1 VEAGFPK
8 DHAPLKMPLKSDL
21 AMLRLGKAPT
31 WQRIVLDQPASG
43 QKVSVPFSSLYDLLQ
58 GHARRFAESS
68 AILAPDCA
76 PLSYRRL
83 FRQVGD
89 IGRLLRAKGIGCDDR
104 LAVLM
109 PNGPELA
116 VAIVTVAANAACA
129 SINPAYSAEELD
141 RYFVDLRPRALV
153 VPANVDSPARRVA
166 QARGVSVLELA
177 ATGEAAGL
185 FTLAGRAA
193 GEPSPD
199 PVGPGT
205 IALLLL
211 TSGTTSRPKIVPLT
225 HSNICNS
232 AFSAVAALQLSEAD
246 RCLNVL
252 PLFHGHGLIATIMTS
267 LAAGGG
273 VVCTPG
279 CDVNR
284 FFGWLREFAP
294 TWYSAVP
301 TMHQAILAQAR
312 LDPDQVAGI
321 RLRLVRS
328 ASAPLPPRV
337 FAELE
342 RTFGTSVIEFYGM
355 TETASAPIACNPLPP
370 RRSKPGSVGIPVGLD
385 VAIVNDRGDVLP
397 VGQTGHVTV
406 CGGSVMPGYAGD
418 AVATAAAFAGD
429 WFKTGDQGFFD
440 DEGYLYLSGRTREM
454 INRGGENIA
463 PREVDEALLEHPA
476 VAEAVTF
483 AVPHATLGEDVA
495 AAVVLRPNADAT
507 AKDIRQ
513 FAAGRLADFK
523 VPRQVLI
530 VEQLPKGSTGKVLRI
545 GLAEKLGLGGAASR
559 TFVAPRTP
567 LETILAGVWAAVLRL
582 DQVGIHDDF
591 FALGG
596 DSLLAAHVLTSIHDA
611 MHLEVGVV
619 SLFDAP
625 TVAEM
630 AEYLEK
636 LIKAG
641 RAAQAEIMRASHDE
655 PLPASPAQQ
664 RLWTLQQAVPD
675 LPFFNILYALRVT
688 SPLDAALLER
698 SLNEIVRRH
707 EILRTTIGVAGGRQI
722 QVIAPQLA
730 VPLAVDDLRKLPPAK
745 CEAAAHRLVQAEL
758 THSLDLACGPLIRAR
773 IVRLAED
780 EHLLLIAMHQ
790 MIADGGSLGVI
801 AGELAALYEAF
812 STGKASPLPP
822 LPIQYADFAI
832 WQRAWESHPDVAAQ
846 LDYWRRQLR
855 GPPPV
860 LKLGAARPR
869 RAYGGLTAQRDIAL
883 PASLTEALKQFSSRE
898 GGTMF
903 MALVA
908 ALKML
913 LHRYAGHDDLRL
925 ATNVA
930 NRNRAGTE
938 GLIGPLANTV
948 ILRTDLGGDPTAREV
963 MRRVRSTTL
972 AAYAHQDLA
981 FEVVAETLARERGLD
996 PTKLAQVMILLHNA
1010 ALRPETSAGRALA
1023 FEEADPGM
1031 PMPLVTTTTY
1041 DVILTLRE
1049 TAQGLIGSCIYQP
1062 HRFGSKWIDRL
1073 LADFQKILEQMA
1085 SEPEMRI
1092 STIRFSR
1099 KVGTKRVTS

>member
-1 VEAGFPK
+1 
-8 DHAPLKMPLKSDL
+8 
-21 AMLRLGKAPT
+21 
-31 WQRIVLDQPASG
+31 VLDQPSSK
-43 QKVSVPFSSLYDLLQ
+43 QKVDVPVSSLYDLLR
-58 GHARRFAESS
+58 GHAQRFADAP

-83 FRQVGD
+83 YRHID
-89 IGRLLRAKGIGCDDR
+89 EIGRVLRAKGIGRDDR
-104 LAVLM
+104 IAVLM

-116 VAIVTVAANAACA
+116 VAIVAVAANAACA

-141 RYFVDLRPRALV
+141 RYFADLKPRALI
-153 VPANVDSPARRVA
+153 VPAKVASLARRVA
-166 QARGVSVLELA
+166 QARAVPVFDLTP
-177 ATGEAAGL
+177 TGEAAGL
-185 FTLAGRAA
+185 FTLTGTAA
-193 GEPSPD
+193 GEPSSD

-205 IALLLL
+205 TALFLF

-225 HSNICNS
+225 HANICTS
-232 AFSAVAALQLSEAD
+232 AYSAVAALKLSEAD

-252 PLFHGHGLIATIMTS
+252 PLFHGHGLIATVMTS

-273 VVCTPG
+273 VVCTLG

-328 ASAPLPPRV
+328 ASAPLPPWV

-370 RRSKPGSVGIPVGLD
+370 RESKSGSVGIPVGLD
-385 VAIVNDRGDVLP
+385 VAILNDRGDALP
-397 VGQTGHVTV
+397 TGQTGHVTV
-406 CGGSVMPGYAGD
+406 RGASVMPGYDGD
-418 AVATAAAFAGD
+418 AAATAAAFTGD

-440 DEGYLYLSGRTREM
+440 DEGFLYLSGRTREM

-483 AVPHATLGEDVA
+483 AVSHATLGEDVA

-530 VEQLPKGSTGKVLRI
+530 VEQLPKGSTGKVQRI

-559 TFVAPRTP
+559 TFAAPRTP
-567 LETILAGVWAAVLRL
+567 VENILAGIWAEVLRL

-596 DSLLAAHVLTSIHDA
+596 DSLLAAHVLTGIHDA

-630 AEYLEK
+630 AEYLETS
-636 LIKAG
+636 IKVG
-641 RAAQAEIMRASHDE
+641 RGGGPEIARISRNE

-688 SPLDAALLER
+688 SPLDAILLER
-698 SLNEIVRRH
+698 GLNEIVRRH
-707 EILRTTIGVAGGRQI
+707 EILRTTIDVVGGRPIQI
-722 QVIAPQLA
+722 IAPQLT
-730 VPLAVDDLRKLPPAK
+730 VPLAVDDLHKRPMAK
-745 CEAAAHRLVQAEL
+745 KETAAHRLIQAEL
-758 THSLDLACGPLIRAR
+758 THSFDLVRGPLIRAR

-780 EHLLLIAMHQ
+780 EHLLLITMHQ

-801 AGELAALYEAF
+801 ADELAALYEAF
-812 STGKASPLPP
+812 ATGKGSPLPP
-822 LPIQYADFAI
+822 LPLQYADFAA
-832 WQRAWESHPDVAAQ
+832 WQRAWTSHPDGAAQ
-846 LDYWRRQLR
+846 LDYWRERLR
-855 GPPPV
+855 GPLPA
-860 LKLGAARPR
+860 LQLGAARPR
-869 RAYGGLTAQRDIAL
+869 RAAIDLTAQRDIAL
-883 PASLTEALKQFSSRE
+883 PASLTEAVKQFSRRE
-898 GGTMF
+898 GGTLF

-908 ALKML
+908 ALKTL
-913 LHRYAGHDDLRL
+913 LQRYAGEDDLCV

-963 MRRVRSTTL
+963 VRRVRATTL
-972 AAYAHQDLA
+972 EAYAHQDLP
-981 FEVVAETLARERGLD
+981 FEVLAEALARERRVD
-996 PTKLAQVMILLHNA
+996 PARLAQVMILLHNA
-1010 ALRPETSAGRALA
+1010 ALRPQASAGRALA

-1041 DVILTLRE
+1041 DVMLSLRE
-1049 TAQGLIGSCIYQP
+1049 TAQGLVGSCIYKP
-1062 HRFGSKWIDRL
+1062 HRFDPKWIDRL
-1073 LADFQKILEQMA
+1073 LADFQRILEQMA
-1085 SEPEMRI
+1085 SEPERRI
-1092 STIRFSR
+1092 STIRLSR
-1099 KVGTKRVTS
+1099 KVRAKRVTT

>member
-1 VEAGFPK
+1 
-8 DHAPLKMPLKSDL
+8 M
-21 AMLRLGKAPT
+21 
-31 WQRIVLDQPASG
+31 
-43 QKVSVPFSSLYDLLQ
+43 
-58 GHARRFAESS
+58 
-68 AILAPDCA
+68 APDCA

-83 FRQVGD
+83 DRHIDD
-89 IGRLLRAKGIGCDDR
+89 IGRTLRADGIGRDDR
-104 LAVLM
+104 IAVLM

-116 VAIVTVAANAACA
+116 VAIVAVAANAACA

-141 RYFVDLRPRALV
+141 RYFADLKPRALI
-153 VPANVDSPARRVA
+153 VPAKVDSPARRVA
-166 QARGVSVLELA
+166 QARDLPVLELTP
-177 ATGEAAGL
+177 TGEAAGL
-185 FTLAGRAA
+185 FTLTSDRGTLTSDHGSA
-193 GEPSPD
+193 PSRD
-199 PVGPGT
+199 TVGPGA
-205 IALLLL
+205 IALFLF

-225 HSNICNS
+225 HANICTS

-252 PLFHGHGLIATIMTS
+252 PLFHGHGLIATVMTS

-312 LDPDQVAGI
+312 LNPDQVAGI

-342 RTFGTSVIEFYGM
+342 RTFDTSVIEFYGM

-370 RRSKPGSVGIPVGLD
+370 RRSKPGSVGVPVGLD
-385 VAIVNDRGDVLP
+385 VAIMDDRGDVLP
-397 VGQTGHVTV
+397 AGEAGHVTV
-406 CGGSVMPGYAGD
+406 RGASVMPGYDGD
-418 AVATAAAFAGD
+418 AAATAAAFSGD

-440 DEGYLYLSGRTREM
+440 DDGYLYLSGRTREM

-507 AKDIRQ
+507 PKDIRQ

-530 VEQLPKGSTGKVLRI
+530 VGQLPKGSTGKVQRI
-545 GLAEKLGLGGAASR
+545 GLAEKLGLGSAASR
-559 TFVAPRTP
+559 TFAAPRTP
-567 LETILAGVWAAVLRL
+567 LENILAGIWADVLRL
-582 DQVGIHDDF
+582 EQVGIHDDF

-630 AEYLEK
+630 AEYLET

-641 RAAQAEIMRASHDE
+641 RAGQSEIARVSRDE
-655 PLPASPAQQ
+655 PLPASPAQE

-688 SPLDAALLER
+688 SALDATLLER

-722 QVIAPQLA
+722 QVIAPQLT
-730 VPLAVDDLRKLPPAK
+730 VPLAVDDLHKLPRSNR
-745 CEAAAHRLVQAEL
+745 ETAAHRLIQAEL
-758 THSLDLACGPLIRAR
+758 THSFDLARGPLIRAR
-773 IVRLAED
+773 IVRLADD
-780 EHLLLIAMHQ
+780 EQLLLITMHQ

-801 AGELAALYEAF
+801 AEELAALYEAF
-812 STGKASPLPP
+812 SAGKASPLPP
-822 LPIQYADFAI
+822 LPIQYADFAA
-832 WQRAWESHPDVAAQ
+832 WQYAWQSHPDVAAQ
-846 LDYWRRQLR
+846 LDYWREQLR
-855 GPPPV
+855 GPLPV

-869 RAYGGLTAQRDIAL
+869 RAESELTAQRDIAL
-883 PASLTEALKQFSSRE
+883 PASLTEAVRQFSRRE
-898 GGTMF
+898 GGTLF

-908 ALKML
+908 ALKTL
-913 LHRYAGHDDLRL
+913 LHRYAGEDDLRL

-948 ILRTDLGGDPTAREV
+948 ILRTGLGGDPTAREV
-963 MRRVRSTTL
+963 LRRVRATTL
-972 AAYAHQDLA
+972 KAYAHQDLP
-981 FEVVAETLARERGLD
+981 FEVLAETLERERGLD

-1010 ALRPETSAGRALA
+1010 ALRPQTSAGRALA

-1041 DVILTLRE
+1041 DVIVGLRE
-1049 TAQGLIGSCIYQP
+1049 TAQGLVGSCIYKP
-1062 HRFGSKWIDRL
+1062 HLFGAKSIDRL
-1073 LADFQKILEQMA
+1073 LADFKKILEQMA
-1085 SEPEMRI
+1085 SEPERRI
-1092 STIRFSR
+1092 STIRFLR
-1099 KVGTKRVTS
+1099 KVSAKRVTT

>member
-1 VEAGFPK
+1 
-8 DHAPLKMPLKSDL
+8 
-21 AMLRLGKAPT
+21 
-31 WQRIVLDQPASG
+31 VLDQPALE

-58 GHARRFAESS
+58 DRATRFPDAP

-83 FRQVGD
+83 HRHLDDVG
-89 IGRLLRAKGIGCDDR
+89 RTLRAKGIGRDDR

-116 VAIVTVAANAACA
+116 VAIVAAAANAACA

-141 RYFVDLRPRALV
+141 RYFADLKPRALMV
-153 VPANVDSPARRVA
+153 AAGVEWPARRVA
-166 QARGVSVLELA
+166 QAHGVPVFDLA
-177 ATGEAAGL
+177 PTGEAAGL
-185 FTLAGRAA
+185 FALAGAA
-193 GEPSPD
+193 LGEPSTD
-199 PVGPGT
+199 PVGPGAT
-205 IALLLL
+205 ALFLF

-225 HSNICNS
+225 HANICAS
-232 AFSAVAALQLSEAD
+232 AFSAVAALKLSEAD

-252 PLFHGHGLIATIMTS
+252 PLFHGHGLIATVITS
-267 LAAGGG
+267 LAAGAG

-284 FFGWLREFAP
+284 FFGWLRDFAP

-312 LDPDQVAGI
+312 LNPDQVAGI

-342 RTFGTSVIEFYGM
+342 RTFDTSVIEFYGM

-370 RRSKPGSVGIPVGLD
+370 RKSKPGSVGIPVGLD
-385 VAIVNDRGDVLP
+385 VAIRNDRGDALP
-397 VGQTGHVTV
+397 AGQTGHVTV
-406 CGGSVMPGYAGD
+406 RGGSVMPGYDGD
-418 AVATAAAFAGD
+418 AAATEAAFTGD

-440 DEGYLYLSGRTREM
+440 DEGFLYLSGRTREM

-495 AAVVLRPNADAT
+495 AAVVLRPDADAT
-507 AKDIRQ
+507 AKELRQ
-513 FAAGRLADFK
+513 FVGGRLADFK

-530 VEQLPKGSTGKVLRI
+530 AKQLPKGSTGKVQRI
-545 GLAEKLGLGGAASR
+545 GLAEKLGLIGPASR
-559 TFVAPRTP
+559 PFAAPRTP
-567 LETILAGVWAAVLRL
+567 LENVLAGIWADVLRL
-582 DQVGIHDDF
+582 EQVGIHDDF

-596 DSLLAAHVLTSIHDA
+596 DSLLAAHVLTCIHDA

-619 SLFDAP
+619 SLFEAP

-630 AEYLEK
+630 ADYLET

-641 RAAQAEIMRASHDE
+641 RAGQQEIARVSRSE
-655 PLPASPAQQ
+655 PLPASPVQE
-664 RLWTLQQAVPD
+664 RLWQLQQAVPE
-675 LPFFNILYALRVT
+675 LPFFNILYALRIT
-688 SPLDAALLER
+688 SPLDAAVLER
-698 SLNEIVRRH
+698 SINEIVRRH
-707 EILRTTIGVAGGRQI
+707 EILRTTIAVAGARRI
-722 QVIAPQLA
+722 QVIAPQLT
-730 VPLAVDDLRKLPPAK
+730 VPLAVDDLHKLPRSK
-745 CEAAAHRLVQAEL
+745 NQAAAHRLVRDEL
-758 THSLDLACGPLIRAR
+758 THSFDLGRGPLIRAR
-773 IVRLAED
+773 VVRLAEH

-790 MIADGGSLGVI
+790 IVADGGSLGVI
-801 AGELAALYEAF
+801 VDELAALYEAF
-812 STGKASPLPP
+812 ANGKASPLPP
-822 LPIQYADFAI
+822 LPVQYADFAA
-832 WQRAWESHPDVAAQ
+832 WQRAWDSHPDVAAQ
-846 LDYWRRQLR
+846 LDYWREQLR
-855 GPPPV
+855 CPPPV
-860 LKLGAARPR
+860 LKLNAARPR
-869 RAYGGLTAQRDIAL
+869 RAESELTAQRDIAL
-883 PASLTEALKQFSSRE
+883 PASLTEAIKQFSRGE
-898 GGTMF
+898 GGTLF

-908 ALKML
+908 ALKTL
-913 LHRYAGHDDLRL
+913 LHRYAGMDDLCV

-948 ILRTDLGGDPTAREV
+948 ILRTDLAGDPTAREV
-963 MRRVRSTTL
+963 LRRVRATTL
-972 AAYAHQDLA
+972 KAYAHQDLP
-981 FEVVAETLARERGLD
+981 FEALAESLARERGLD

-1010 ALRPETSAGRALA
+1010 ALRPVASAGQALA

-1041 DVILTLRE
+1041 DVIVSLRE
-1049 TAQGLIGSCIYQP
+1049 TAQGLVGSCIYKP
-1062 HRFGSKWIDRL
+1062 HLFGAKAIDRL
-1073 LADFQKILEQMA
+1073 LADFKKILEQMV
-1085 SEPEMRI
+1085 SEPERRI
-1092 STIRFSR
+1092 STIRIAR
-1099 KVGTKRVTS
+1099 KVTAKRVTT

>member
-1 VEAGFPK
+1 
-8 DHAPLKMPLKSDL
+8 M
-21 AMLRLGKAPT
+21 
-31 WQRIVLDQPASG
+31 LDQPSSK
-43 QKVSVPFSSLYDLLQ
+43 QKVGVPVSSLYDLLR
-58 GHARRFAESS
+58 GHARRFADAP

-76 PLSYRRL
+76 PLSYGRL
-83 FRQVGD
+83 YRHIDD
-89 IGRLLRAKGIGCDDR
+89 IGRTLRAKGIGRDDR

-116 VAIVTVAANAACA
+116 VAIVAAAANAACA

-141 RYFVDLRPRALV
+141 RYFADLKPRALI
-153 VPANVDSPARRVA
+153 VPAGADGPARRVA
-166 QARGVSVLELA
+166 QARGVPVLDLTP
-177 ATGEAAGL
+177 TGEAAGL
-185 FTLAGRAA
+185 FTLAGTAA
-193 GEPSPD
+193 CEPSSD
-199 PVGPGT
+199 PIGPGAT
-205 IALLLL
+205 ALFLF

-225 HSNICNS
+225 HANICTS
-232 AFSAVAALQLSEAD
+232 AFSAVAALKLSEAD

-252 PLFHGHGLIATIMTS
+252 PLFHGHGLIATVMTS
-267 LAAGGG
+267 LAAGAG

-328 ASAPLPPRV
+328 ASAPLPPLV

-385 VAIVNDRGDVLP
+385 VAIFNDRGDTLP
-397 VGQTGHVTV
+397 AGQTGHVTV
-406 CGGSVMPGYAGD
+406 RGGSVMPGYDGD
-418 AVATAAAFAGD
+418 AAATAAAFAGD

-463 PREVDEALLEHPA
+463 PREVDEVLLEHPA

-495 AAVVLRPNADAT
+495 AAVVLRPNAGAT

-513 FAAGRLADFK
+513 FAGGRLADFK

-530 VEQLPKGSTGKVLRI
+530 VEQLPKGSTGKVQRI
-545 GLAEKLGLGGAASR
+545 GLAEKLGLAGGAAASR
-559 TFVAPRTP
+559 TFAAPRTP
-567 LETILAGVWAAVLRL
+567 IENILAGIWADVLRL

-596 DSLLAAHVLTSIHDA
+596 DSLLAAHVLTGIHDA

-630 AEYLEK
+630 AEHLET

-641 RAAQAEIMRASHDE
+641 QAGQPEIARIARDAI
-655 PLPASPAQQ
+655 LPASPAQE

-698 SLNEIVRRH
+698 SLDEFVRRH
-707 EILRTTIGVAGGRQI
+707 EILRTTIDVAGGRII
-722 QVIAPQLA
+722 QVIAPQLT
-730 VPLAVDDLRKLPPAK
+730 VPLAVDDLRKLPTSK
-745 CEAAAHRLVQAEL
+745 REKAAHRLLQAEL
-758 THSLDLACGPLIRAR
+758 THFFDLARGPLIRAR
-773 IVRLAED
+773 IVRLADD
-780 EHLLLIAMHQ
+780 EHLLLITMHQ
-790 MIADGGSLGVI
+790 IVADGGSLGVM
-801 AGELAALYEAF
+801 ANELAALYEAF
-812 STGKASPLPP
+812 SSGKASPLPP
-822 LPIQYADFAI
+822 LPIQYADFAA
-832 WQRAWESHPDVAAQ
+832 WQRAWQSHPDVAAQ
-846 LDYWRRQLR
+846 LDYWREQLR
-855 GPPPV
+855 GPLPA
-860 LKLGAARPR
+860 LQLGAARPR
-869 RAYGGLTAQRDIAL
+869 RAQSELTAQRDIAL
-883 PASLTEALKQFSSRE
+883 PASLTKAIKQFSRRE
-898 GGTMF
+898 GGTLF

-908 ALKML
+908 ALKTL
-913 LHRYAGHDDLRL
+913 LHRYSGEDDLRL

-948 ILRTDLGGDPTAREV
+948 ILRSDLGGDPTAREV
-963 MRRVRSTTL
+963 MRRVRATTL
-972 AAYAHQDLA
+972 EAYARQDLP
-981 FEVVAETLARERGLD
+981 FEIVAETLARERGVD
-996 PTKLAQVMILLHNA
+996 PTKLAQVLILLHNA
-1010 ALRPETSAGRALA
+1010 ALRPQASAGRALA
-1023 FEEADPGM
+1023 FEEAAPGL

-1041 DVILTLRE
+1041 DVILSLRE
-1049 TAQGLIGSCIYQP
+1049 TAQGLMGSCIYQP
-1062 HRFGSKWIDRL
+1062 HLFGSKWIDRL
-1073 LADFQKILEQMA
+1073 VADFQKILEQMA
-1085 SEPEMRI
+1085 SEPERRI
-1092 STIRFSR
+1092 STIRRSR
-1099 KVGTKRVTS
+1099 KVSAKRVTT

>member
-1 VEAGFPK
+1 
-8 DHAPLKMPLKSDL
+8 M
-21 AMLRLGKAPT
+21 
-31 WQRIVLDQPASG
+31 LDQPSSK
-43 QKVSVPFSSLYDLLQ
+43 QKVGIPFSSLYDLLL
-58 GHARRFAESS
+58 GHAQRFTQAP

-76 PLSYRRL
+76 PLSYQRL
-83 FRQVGD
+83 FRHIDD
-89 IGRLLRAKGIGCDDR
+89 IGRTLRAKGIGRGDR
-104 LAVLM
+104 VAVLM

-116 VAIVTVAANAACA
+116 VAIVAMAANAACA

-141 RYFVDLRPRALV
+141 RYFTDLKPRALI
-153 VPANVDSPARRVA
+153 VPAKVDLPARRVA
-166 QARGVSVLELA
+166 RARGVPVLELTP
-177 ATGEAAGL
+177 TGEAAGL
-185 FTLAGRAA
+185 FTLAGAAA
-193 GEPSPD
+193 GNPSSD

-205 IALLLL
+205 IALFLF
-211 TSGTTSRPKIVPLT
+211 TSGTTSRPKIVPLS
-225 HSNICNS
+225 HANICTS

-252 PLFHGHGLIATIMTS
+252 PLFHGHGLIATVMTS

-312 LDPDQVAGI
+312 LNPDQVAGI

-370 RRSKPGSVGIPVGLD
+370 RRSKPGSVGTPVGLD
-385 VAIVNDRGDVLP
+385 VAIMDDRGDVLP
-397 VGQTGHVTV
+397 AGQAGHVTV
-406 CGGSVMPGYAGD
+406 RGGSVMPGYDGD
-418 AVATAAAFAGD
+418 AAATAAAFAGD

-495 AAVVLRPNADAT
+495 AAVVLRPNVDAT
-507 AKDIRQ
+507 VKDIRQ
-513 FAAGRLADFK
+513 FVAGRLADFK

-530 VEQLPKGSTGKVLRI
+530 VEQLPKGSTGKIQRI
-545 GLAEKLGLGGAASR
+545 GLAEKLGLAGSAASR
-559 TFVAPRTP
+559 TFAAPRTP
-567 LETILAGVWAAVLRL
+567 LESILTGIWADVLRL
-582 DQVGIHDDF
+582 EQVGIHDDF
-591 FALGG
+591 FTLGG

-630 AEYLEK
+630 AEYLET

-641 RAAQAEIMRASHDE
+641 RAGQPEIARVSRNE
-655 PLPASPAQQ
+655 TLPASPAQE

-688 SPLDAALLER
+688 SPLDATLLEC

-722 QVIAPQLA
+722 QVIAPRLT
-730 VPLAVDDLRKLPPAK
+730 VPLAVDDLHKLSTSK
-745 CEAAAHRLVQAEL
+745 REKAAHRLVQAEL
-758 THSLDLACGPLIRAR
+758 LHSFDLALGPLIRAR
-773 IVRLAED
+773 VVQLAED
-780 EHLLLIAMHQ
+780 EYLLLITMHQ

-801 AGELAALYEAF
+801 AEELAALYEAF
-812 STGKASPLPP
+812 STGKALPLPP
-822 LPIQYADFAI
+822 PLQYADFAA
-832 WQRAWESHPDVAAQ
+832 WQYAWESHSNVAAQ
-846 LDYWRRQLR
+846 LDYWREQLR
-855 GPPPV
+855 GPLPA
-860 LKLGAARPR
+860 LKLGVARSR
-869 RAYGGLTAQRDIAL
+869 RAASELTAQRDIAL
-883 PASLTEALKQFSSRE
+883 PASLTEVVKQFSRRE
-898 GGTMF
+898 GGTLF

-908 ALKML
+908 ALKTL
-913 LHRYAGHDDLRL
+913 LHRYAGDDDLRL

-963 MRRVRSTTL
+963 MRRVRATTL
-972 AAYAHQDLA
+972 DAYAHQDLP
-981 FEVVAETLARERGLD
+981 FEVVGETLARENGLD
-996 PTKLAQVMILLHNA
+996 PAQLAQVMILLHNA
-1010 ALRPETSAGRALA
+1010 AVRPQTSAGRALA

-1041 DVILTLRE
+1041 DVIFVLRE
-1049 TAQGLIGSCIYQP
+1049 TAQGLVGSCIYKP
-1062 HRFGSKWIDRL
+1062 HLFGLKSIDRL
-1073 LADFQKILEQMA
+1073 LADFQKILKQMA
-1085 SEPEMRI
+1085 SEPERRI
-1092 STIRFSR
+1092 STIRIAR
-1099 KVGTKRVTS
+1099 KVRAKRVTT

>member
-1 VEAGFPK
+1 
-8 DHAPLKMPLKSDL
+8 
-21 AMLRLGKAPT
+21 
-31 WQRIVLDQPASG
+31 LDQPSSK
-43 QKVSVPFSSLYDLLQ
+43 QKIGVPVSSLYDLLR
-58 GHARRFAESS
+58 GHAQRFAETP

-83 FRQVGD
+83 FRHIDD
-89 IGRLLRAKGIGCDDR
+89 IGRTLRGKGIGRDDR
-104 LAVLM
+104 IAVLM

-116 VAIVTVAANAACA
+116 VAIVAAAANAACA

-141 RYFVDLRPRALV
+141 RYFADLKPRALIL
-153 VPANVDSPARRVA
+153 PAGIDGPARRVA
-166 QARGVSVLELA
+166 QARGLPIFDLTP
-177 ATGEAAGL
+177 TGEAAGL
-185 FTLAGRAA
+185 FTLAGTAA
-193 GEPSPD
+193 GEPSSD

-205 IALLLL
+205 TALFLF

-225 HSNICNS
+225 HVNVCTS
-232 AFSAVAALQLSEAD
+232 AFSAVAALKLSEAD

-252 PLFHGHGLIATIMTS
+252 PLFHGHGLIATVMTS

-273 VVCTPG
+273 VVCTSG

-370 RRSKPGSVGIPVGLD
+370 RKSKPGSVGIPVGLD
-385 VAIVNDRGDVLP
+385 VAISNDRGDVLP
-397 VGQTGHVTV
+397 TGQTGHVTV
-406 CGGSVMPGYAGD
+406 RGASVMPGYDGD
-418 AVATAAAFAGD
+418 SATTAAAFAGD

-440 DEGYLYLSGRTREM
+440 DEGFLYLSGRTREM

-495 AAVVLRPNADAT
+495 AAVVLRPNAAAT

-513 FAAGRLADFK
+513 FAAGRIADFK

-530 VEQLPKGSTGKVLRI
+530 VEQLPKGSTGKVQRI
-545 GLAEKLGLGGAASR
+545 GLAEKLGLAGAASR
-559 TFVAPRTP
+559 TFAAPRTP
-567 LETILAGVWAAVLRL
+567 LENVLAGIWAEVLRL
-582 DQVGIHDDF
+582 DRVGIHDDF

-596 DSLLAAHVLTSIHDA
+596 DSLLAAHVLTRIHDA
-611 MHLEVGVV
+611 MHLEVWVV

-630 AEYLEK
+630 AEYLET

-641 RAAQAEIMRASHDE
+641 RAGQAEIARVCRDE
-655 PLPASPAQQ
+655 PLPASPAQE

-675 LPFFNILYALRVT
+675 LPFFNILYVLRIT
-688 SPLDAALLER
+688 SPLDATVLEH

-707 EILRTTIGVAGGRQI
+707 EILRTTIDVAGDRKI
-722 QVIAPQLA
+722 QVIVPQLT
-730 VPLAVDDLRKLPPAK
+730 VPLAVDDLHKRPTSKK
-745 CEAAAHRLVQAEL
+745 EAAAHRLIQAEL
-758 THSLDLACGPLIRAR
+758 THSFDLTRGPLIRAR

-801 AGELAALYEAF
+801 ADELAALYEAF
-812 STGKASPLPP
+812 STGKGSPLPP
-822 LPIQYADFAI
+822 LPIHYADFAA
-832 WQRAWESHPDVAAQ
+832 WQRAWTSHPDVAAQ
-846 LDYWRRQLR
+846 LDYWRDQLR
-855 GPPPV
+855 GPLPA
-860 LKLGAARPR
+860 LKLGARPR
-869 RAYGGLTAQRDIAL
+869 RAESDLTAQRNIAL
-883 PASLTEALKQFSSRE
+883 PASLTEAVKHFSRRE
-898 GGTMF
+898 GGTLF

-908 ALKML
+908 ALKTL
-913 LHRYAGHDDLRL
+913 LHRYAGEADLRL

-948 ILRTDLGGDPTAREV
+948 ILRTGLGGDPTVREV
-963 MRRVRSTTL
+963 MRRVRATTL
-972 AAYAHQDLA
+972 AAYAHQDLP
-981 FEVVAETLARERGLD
+981 FEVLAEALERERGLD
-996 PTKLAQVMILLHNA
+996 PARLAQVMILLHNA
-1010 ALRPETSAGRALA
+1010 ALRPQTSAGRALA

-1041 DVILTLRE
+1041 DVMLVLRE
-1049 TAQGLIGSCIYQP
+1049 AAQGLVGSCIYKP
-1062 HRFGSKWIDRL
+1062 HRFDSKWIDRL
-1073 LADFQKILEQMA
+1073 LADFQRILEQMA
-1085 SEPEMRI
+1085 SKPERQI
-1092 STIRFSR
+1092 STIRLSR
-1099 KVGTKRVTS
+1099 KVRAKRVTT

>member
-1 VEAGFPK
+1 LDK
-8 DHAPLKMPLKSDL
+8 
-21 AMLRLGKAPT
+21 PT
-31 WQRIVLDQPASG
+31 SK
-43 QKVSVPFSSLYDLLQ
+43 QKIDVPFSSLYGLLQ
-58 GHARRFAESS
+58 DHARRFADAS

-83 FRQVGD
+83 YRHVDDVG
-89 IGRLLRAKGIGCDDR
+89 RTLRAKGIGRDDR

-116 VAIVTVAANAACA
+116 VAIVVVAANAACA

-141 RYFVDLRPRALV
+141 RYFADLKPRALI
-153 VPANVDSPARRVA
+153 VPAGVDGPARRVA
-166 QARGVSVLELA
+166 QARGVPVFDLTP
-177 ATGEAAGL
+177 TGEAAGL
-185 FTLAGRAA
+185 FTLAGTAA
-193 GEPSPD
+193 GAPSSD

-205 IALLLL
+205 TALLLF

-225 HSNICNS
+225 HANICTS
-232 AFSAVAALQLSEAD
+232 AFSAVAALKLSEAD

-252 PLFHGHGLIATIMTS
+252 PLFHGHGLIATVMTS

-312 LDPDQVAGI
+312 LNLDQVAGI

-370 RRSKPGSVGIPVGLD
+370 RKSKPGSVGIPVGLD
-385 VAIVNDRGDVLP
+385 VAILNDRGDVLP
-397 VGQTGHVTV
+397 AGQAGHVTV
-406 CGGSVMPGYAGD
+406 CGGSVMPGYDGD
-418 AVATAAAFAGD
+418 AAATAAAFAGD
-429 WFKTGDQGFFD
+429 WFRTGDQGFFD

-530 VEQLPKGSTGKVLRI
+530 VAQLPKGSTGKVQRI
-545 GLAEKLGLGGAASR
+545 GLAEKLGLAGGGAASR

-567 LETILAGVWAAVLRL
+567 LENILAGIWADVLRL

-630 AEYLEK
+630 AEYLET

-641 RAAQAEIMRASHDE
+641 RTGQPEIARVARDE
-655 PLPASPAQQ
+655 PLPASPAQE

-688 SPLDAALLER
+688 SPLDAPLLER
-698 SLNEIVRRH
+698 SLDEIVRRH
-707 EILRTTIGVAGGRQI
+707 EILRTTFGVAGGRKI
-722 QVIAPQLA
+722 QVIAPQLK
-730 VPLAVDDLRKLPPAK
+730 VPLAVDDLRKLPPSK
-745 CEAAAHRLVQAEL
+745 RKKAAHRLVQAEL
-758 THSLDLACGPLIRAR
+758 MHCFDLLHGPLIRAR
-773 IVRLAED
+773 IVRLVED
-780 EHLLLIAMHQ
+780 EHLLLVTMHQ

-801 AGELAALYEAF
+801 AEELAALYEAF
-812 STGKASPLPP
+812 AAGKASPLPP
-822 LPIQYADFAI
+822 LPLQYADFAA
-832 WQRAWESHPDVAAQ
+832 WQCAWQSHPDVAAQ
-846 LDYWRRQLR
+846 LGYWREQLR
-855 GPPPV
+855 GPLPV

-869 RAYGGLTAQRDIAL
+869 GAESGLTAQRDVAL
-883 PASLTEALKQFSSRE
+883 PASLTEALKQFSRRE
-898 GGTMF
+898 GGTLF

-908 ALKML
+908 ALKTL
-913 LHRYAGHDDLRL
+913 LHRYAGEDDLRL

-938 GLIGPLANTV
+938 GLVGPLANTV
-948 ILRTDLGGDPTAREV
+948 ILRTDLGGDPTAREL
-963 MRRVRSTTL
+963 MRRVRDTTL
-972 AAYAHQDLA
+972 DVYAHQDLP

-1010 ALRPETSAGRALA
+1010 ALRPQTSARRALA

-1041 DVILTLRE
+1041 DVILSLRE
-1049 TAQGLIGSCIYQP
+1049 TARGLIGSCIYQP
-1062 HRFGSKWIDRL
+1062 HLFGSKWIDRL
-1073 LADFQKILEQMA
+1073 LADFQKVLEQMA
-1085 SEPEMRI
+1085 SEPERRI

-1099 KVGTKRVTS
+1099 KVRAKRVTT

>member
-1 VEAGFPK
+1 
-8 DHAPLKMPLKSDL
+8 M
-21 AMLRLGKAPT
+21 
-31 WQRIVLDQPASG
+31 LDQPSSQ
-43 QKVSVPFSSLYDLLQ
+43 QKVGIPVSSLYDLLQ
-58 GHARRFAESS
+58 GHAQRFADAP

-83 FRQVGD
+83 YRHIDDVGRTLRGKGL
-89 IGRLLRAKGIGCDDR
+89 GRDDR
-104 LAVLM
+104 IAVLM

-116 VAIVTVAANAACA
+116 VAIVAVAANAACA

-141 RYFVDLRPRALV
+141 RYFADLKPRALV
-153 VPANVDSPARRVA
+153 LPAGVDGSARRVA
-166 QARGVSVLELA
+166 QARGLPVFDLTP
-177 ATGEAAGL
+177 TGEAAGL
-185 FTLAGRAA
+185 FTLAGAAA
-193 GEPSPD
+193 GKPSSD
-199 PVGPGT
+199 PAGPGAT
-205 IALLLL
+205 ALFLF

-225 HSNICNS
+225 HVNICTS
-232 AFSAVAALQLSEAD
+232 AFSAVAALRLSEAD

-252 PLFHGHGLIATIMTS
+252 PLFHGHGLIATVMTS

-284 FFGWLREFAP
+284 FFGWLRDFAP

-312 LDPDQVAGI
+312 LNPDQVAGI

-370 RRSKPGSVGIPVGLD
+370 RRSKPGSVGIPVGLE
-385 VAIVNDRGDVLP
+385 VTILNDRGDVLP
-397 VGQTGHVTV
+397 AGQTGHVTV
-406 CGGSVMPGYAGD
+406 RGGSVMPGYDGD
-418 AVATAAAFAGD
+418 AAATAAAFTGD

-507 AKDIRQ
+507 AKDVRQ

-530 VEQLPKGSTGKVLRI
+530 VEQLPKGSTGKVQRI
-545 GLAEKLGLGGAASR
+545 GLAEKLGLGSAASR
-559 TFVAPRTP
+559 TFAAPRTP
-567 LETILAGVWAAVLRL
+567 LETILAGIWADVLRL
-582 DQVGIHDDF
+582 EQVGIHDDF

-611 MHLEVGVV
+611 MHLDVGVV

-630 AEYLEK
+630 AEYLET
-636 LIKAG
+636 LIKTG
-641 RAAQAEIMRASHDE
+641 RAEQAEIARVSRNE

-688 SPLDAALLER
+688 SPVDAALLER

-707 EILRTTIGVAGGRQI
+707 EILRTTIDVAGGRLI

-730 VPLAVDDLRKLPPAK
+730 VPLAVDDLHKLPTSK
-745 CEAAAHRLVQAEL
+745 KEAAAHRLIQAEL
-758 THSLDLACGPLIRAR
+758 THCFDLAHGPLIRAR
-773 IVRLAED
+773 IVRLTED
-780 EHLLLIAMHQ
+780 ERLLLIAMHQ

-801 AGELAALYEAF
+801 ADELAALYEAF
-812 STGKASPLPP
+812 ATGKASPLPP
-822 LPIQYADFAI
+822 PLQYADFAA
-832 WQRAWESHPDVAAQ
+832 WQRAWTSHPDVAAQ
-846 LDYWRRQLR
+846 LDYWRERLR
-855 GPPPV
+855 GPPPA
-860 LKLGAARPR
+860 LQLGAARPR
-869 RAYGGLTAQRDIAL
+869 RAASDFTAQRDIAL
-883 PASLTEALKQFSSRE
+883 PASLTEVVKQFSRRE
-898 GGTMF
+898 GGTLF

-908 ALKML
+908 ALKTL
-913 LHRYAGHDDLRL
+913 LQRYSGEDDLCL

-930 NRNRAGTE
+930 NRNRAGTV

-948 ILRTDLGGDPTAREV
+948 ILRTGLGGDPTAREA
-963 MRRVRSTTL
+963 MRRVRATTL
-972 AAYAHQDLA
+972 EAYAHQDLP
-981 FEVVAETLARERGLD
+981 FEVLAETLAHEGGLD
-996 PTKLAQVMILLHNA
+996 PAQPAQVMILLHNA
-1010 ALRPETSAGRALA
+1010 ALRAQASAGRALA
-1023 FEEADPGM
+1023 FAEADPGI

-1041 DVILTLRE
+1041 DVILSLRE
-1049 TAQGLIGSCIYQP
+1049 TAQGLVGSCIYKP
-1062 HRFGSKWIDRL
+1062 HRFDSKWIDRL
-1073 LADFQKILEQMA
+1073 IADFQRILEQM
-1085 SEPEMRI
+1085 
-1092 STIRFSR
+1092 
-1099 KVGTKRVTS
+1099 VGSPGTELEFAL

>member
-1 VEAGFPK
+1 
-8 DHAPLKMPLKSDL
+8 M
-21 AMLRLGKAPT
+21 
-31 WQRIVLDQPASG
+31 LDQPSSQ
-43 QKVSVPFSSLYDLLQ
+43 QKVGVPFSSLYDLLQ
-58 GHARRFAESS
+58 NHARRLADAP

-76 PLSYRRL
+76 PLSYWRL
-83 FRQVGD
+83 YRHVDD
-89 IGRLLRAKGIGCDDR
+89 IGRTLRAKGIGRDDR

-116 VAIVTVAANAACA
+116 VAIVAAAANAACA

-141 RYFVDLRPRALV
+141 RYFADLRPRALI
-153 VPANVDSPARRVA
+153 VPAGADGPARRVA
-166 QARGVSVLELA
+166 QARGVAVLDLTP
-177 ATGEAAGL
+177 TGEAAGL
-185 FTLAGRAA
+185 FTLAGTAA
-193 GEPSPD
+193 GGPSSD
-199 PVGPGT
+199 PIGPGT
-205 IALLLL
+205 TALFLF

-225 HSNICNS
+225 HANICTS

-252 PLFHGHGLIATIMTS
+252 PLFHGHGLIATVMTS
-267 LAAGGG
+267 LAAGAG

-312 LDPDQVAGI
+312 LDPDQIAGI

-328 ASAPLPPRV
+328 ASAPLPPLV

-370 RRSKPGSVGIPVGLD
+370 RKSKPGSVGIPVGLD
-385 VAIVNDRGDVLP
+385 VAILNDRGDALP
-397 VGQTGHVTV
+397 AGQTGHVTV
-406 CGGSVMPGYAGD
+406 RGGSVMPGYDGD
-418 AVATAAAFAGD
+418 AAATAAAFAGD

-530 VEQLPKGSTGKVLRI
+530 VEQLPKGSTGKVQRI
-545 GLAEKLGLGGAASR
+545 GLAEKLGLAGDAAASR
-559 TFVAPRTP
+559 SFVTPRTP
-567 LETILAGVWAAVLRL
+567 LENILAGIWADVLRL
-582 DQVGIHDDF
+582 DRVGIHDDF

-596 DSLLAAHVLTSIHDA
+596 DSLLAAHVLTGIHDA

-625 TVAEM
+625 SVAEM
-630 AEYLEK
+630 AEHLET

-641 RAAQAEIMRASHDE
+641 RAGQPEIAHVARGA
-655 PLPASPAQQ
+655 PLPASPAQE

-688 SPLDAALLER
+688 SPLDATLLER
-698 SLNEIVRRH
+698 GLDEIVRRH
-707 EILRTTIGVAGGRQI
+707 EILRTTIGVAGGRI
-722 QVIAPQLA
+722 NQVIAPQLT
-730 VPLAVDDLRKLPPAK
+730 VPLAVDDLRKLSISK
-745 CEAAAHRLVQAEL
+745 REAAAYRLIQAEL
-758 THSLDLACGPLIRAR
+758 THSFDLARGPLIRAR

-780 EHLLLIAMHQ
+780 EHLLLITMHQ
-790 MIADGGSLGVI
+790 IVADGGSLGVM
-801 AGELAALYEAF
+801 ANELAALYEAF

-822 LPIQYADFAI
+822 PPIQYADFAA
-832 WQRAWESHPDVAAQ
+832 WQCAWQSHPDVAAQ
-846 LDYWRRQLR
+846 LDYWRGQLR
-855 GPPPV
+855 GPLPA
-860 LKLGAARPR
+860 LQLGAARQR
-869 RAYGGLTAQRDIAL
+869 RAQSGLTAQRDIAL
-883 PASLTEALKQFSSRE
+883 PASLTKAIKQFSRRE
-898 GGTMF
+898 GGTLF

-908 ALKML
+908 ALKTL
-913 LHRYAGHDDLRL
+913 LHRYAGEDDLRL

-963 MRRVRSTTL
+963 MRRVRATTL
-972 AAYAHQDLA
+972 EAYARQDLP
-981 FEVVAETLARERGLD
+981 FEIVAETLTHERGVD

-1010 ALRPETSAGRALA
+1010 ALRPQTSAGRALA
-1023 FEEADPGM
+1023 FEEAAPGM

-1041 DVILTLRE
+1041 DVILSLRE
-1049 TAQGLIGSCIYQP
+1049 TAQGLMGSCIYQP
-1062 HRFGSKWIDRL
+1062 HLFGSKWIDRL
-1073 LADFQKILEQMA
+1073 VADFQKILEQMA
-1085 SEPEMRI
+1085 SEPERRI
-1092 STIRFSR
+1092 STIRGLR
-1099 KVGTKRVTS
+1099 KVSAKRVTT

>member
-1 VEAGFPK
+1 
-8 DHAPLKMPLKSDL
+8 
-21 AMLRLGKAPT
+21 
-31 WQRIVLDQPASG
+31 
-43 QKVSVPFSSLYDLLQ
+43 
-58 GHARRFAESS
+58 
-68 AILAPDCA
+68 
-76 PLSYRRL
+76 
-83 FRQVGD
+83 
-89 IGRLLRAKGIGCDDR
+89 
-104 LAVLM
+104 M

-116 VAIVTVAANAACA
+116 VAIVAVAANAACA

-141 RYFVDLRPRALV
+141 RYFADLKPRALIL
-153 VPANVDSPARRVA
+153 PAGVDGPARRVA
-166 QARGVSVLELA
+166 QARGVPVFDLTP
-177 ATGEAAGL
+177 TGEAAGL
-185 FTLAGRAA
+185 FTLSGAAA
-193 GEPSPD
+193 GEPSSD

-205 IALLLL
+205 IALFLF

-225 HSNICNS
+225 HANICTS

-252 PLFHGHGLIATIMTS
+252 PLFHGHGLIATVMTS

-312 LDPDQVAGI
+312 LNPDQVAGI

-370 RRSKPGSVGIPVGLD
+370 RKSKPGSVGIPVGLD
-385 VAIVNDRGDVLP
+385 VAILNDRGDVLP
-397 VGQTGHVTV
+397 AGQTGHVTV
-406 CGGSVMPGYAGD
+406 RGGSVMPGYDGD
-418 AVATAAAFAGD
+418 AAATAAAFTGD

-440 DEGYLYLSGRTREM
+440 DEGFLYLSGRTREM

-530 VEQLPKGSTGKVLRI
+530 VEQLPKGSTGKVQRI
-545 GLAEKLGLGGAASR
+545 GLAEKLGLGSAASR
-559 TFVAPRTP
+559 TFAAPRTP
-567 LETILAGVWAAVLRL
+567 LETILAGIWADVLRL

-630 AEYLEK
+630 AEYLET

-641 RAAQAEIMRASHDE
+641 RAGQAEIARVSRDE
-655 PLPASPAQQ
+655 PLPASPAQE

-707 EILRTTIGVAGGRQI
+707 EILRTTIDVAGGRQI
-722 QVIAPQLA
+722 QVIAPQLT
-730 VPLAVDDLRKLPPAK
+730 VPLAVDDLHKLPTSK
-745 CEAAAHRLVQAEL
+745 KEAAAHRLIQAEL
-758 THSLDLACGPLIRAR
+758 THCFDLARGPLIRAR

-801 AGELAALYEAF
+801 ADELAALYEAF
-812 STGKASPLPP
+812 SNGKASPLPP
-822 LPIQYADFAI
+822 PSLQYADFAA
-832 WQRAWESHPDVAAQ
+832 WQRAWTSHPDVAAQ
-846 LDYWRRQLR
+846 LDYWRGQLR
-855 GPPPV
+855 GPLPV

-869 RAYGGLTAQRDIAL
+869 RAESELTAQRDIAL
-883 PASLTEALKQFSSRE
+883 PASLTEAVKQFSRRE
-898 GGTMF
+898 GGTLF

-908 ALKML
+908 ALKTL
-913 LHRYAGHDDLRL
+913 LHRYAGEDDLCL

-948 ILRTDLGGDPTAREV
+948 ILRTDLGGDPTAREA
-963 MRRVRSTTL
+963 MRRVRATTL
-972 AAYAHQDLA
+972 EAYAHQDLP
-981 FEVVAETLARERGLD
+981 FEVLAETLARERGLD
-996 PTKLAQVMILLHNA
+996 PAQLAQVMILLHNA
-1010 ALRPETSAGRALA
+1010 ALRPQTSAGRALA

-1041 DVILTLRE
+1041 DVILSLRE
-1049 TAQGLIGSCIYQP
+1049 TAQGLVGSCIYKP
-1062 HRFGSKWIDRL
+1062 HLFEFKVDRSPACGFPKNPRTNGERTGAADFDDPL
-1073 LADFQKILEQMA
+1073 LAESK
-1085 SEPEMRI
+1085 S
-1092 STIRFSR
+1092 
-1099 KVGTKRVTS
+1099 

>member
-1 VEAGFPK
+1 
-8 DHAPLKMPLKSDL
+8 M
-21 AMLRLGKAPT
+21 
-31 WQRIVLDQPASG
+31 LDQPSSQ
-43 QKVSVPFSSLYDLLQ
+43 QKVGVPFSSLYDLLR
-58 GHARRFAESS
+58 GHARRFADAP

-83 FRQVGD
+83 YRHIDD
-89 IGRLLRAKGIGCDDR
+89 IGSTLRAKGIGRDDR

-109 PNGPELA
+109 SNGPELA
-116 VAIVTVAANAACA
+116 VAIVAVAANAACA
-129 SINPAYSAEELD
+129 SVNPAYSAEELD
-141 RYFVDLRPRALV
+141 RYFADLKPRALI
-153 VPANVDSPARRVA
+153 VPAGVDGPARRVA
-166 QARGVSVLELA
+166 QARGVPVFDLTP
-177 ATGEAAGL
+177 TGEAAGL
-185 FTLAGRAA
+185 FTLAGTAA
-193 GEPSPD
+193 ANPSSD

-205 IALLLL
+205 TALFLF

-225 HSNICNS
+225 HANICTS
-232 AFSAVAALQLSEAD
+232 AFSAVAALHLSEAD

-252 PLFHGHGLIATIMTS
+252 PLFHGHGLIATVMTS

-312 LDPDQVAGI
+312 LNPDQVAGI

-370 RRSKPGSVGIPVGLD
+370 RKSKPGSVGIPVGLD
-385 VAIVNDRGDVLP
+385 VAILNDRGDVLP
-397 VGQTGHVTV
+397 VGEAGHVTV
-406 CGGSVMPGYAGD
+406 RGGSVMPGYDGD
-418 AVATAAAFAGD
+418 AAATAAAFTGD

-507 AKDIRQ
+507 PKDIRQ
-513 FAAGRLADFK
+513 FAASRLADFK

-530 VEQLPKGSTGKVLRI
+530 VEQLPKGSTGKVQRI
-545 GLAEKLGLGGAASR
+545 GLAEKLGLIGSAASR
-559 TFVAPRTP
+559 TFAAPRTP
-567 LETILAGVWAAVLRL
+567 LENILAGIWADVLRL
-582 DQVGIHDDF
+582 EQVGIHDDF

-611 MHLEVGVV
+611 VHLEVGVV

-625 TVAEM
+625 SVAEM
-630 AEYLEK
+630 AEYLET
-636 LIKAG
+636 LTKAG
-641 RAAQAEIMRASHDE
+641 RTGQPEIARVCRDE
-655 PLPASPAQQ
+655 PLRTSPVQD
-664 RLWTLQQAVPD
+664 RLWALQQAVPD

-688 SPLDAALLER
+688 SALDAMLLQR
-698 SLNEIVRRH
+698 SLDEIVRRH
-707 EILRTTIGVAGGRQI
+707 EILRTTIGVAGGRKM
-722 QVIAPQLA
+722 QVVASRLS
-730 VPLAVDDLRKLPPAK
+730 VPLAVDDLRKLPTSK
-745 CEAAAHRLVQAEL
+745 REAAAHRLIQAEL
-758 THSLDLACGPLIRAR
+758 LHSFDLARGPLVRAR
-773 IVRLAED
+773 VIRLAED
-780 EHLLLIAMHQ
+780 EHLLLITMHQ
-790 MIADGGSLGVI
+790 MIADGGSLGVM
-801 AGELAALYEAF
+801 ADELAALYEAF
-812 STGKASPLPP
+812 AAGKASLLPP
-822 LPIQYADFAI
+822 LPIQYADFAA
-832 WQRAWESHPDVAAQ
+832 WQCAWQSHPDVAAQ
-846 LDYWRRQLR
+846 LDYWREQLR
-855 GPPPV
+855 GPLPV

-869 RAYGGLTAQRDIAL
+869 RAASGLTAQRDVAL
-883 PASLTEALKQFSSRE
+883 PASLTETVKQFSRRE
-898 GGTMF
+898 GGTLF

-908 ALKML
+908 AFKTL
-913 LHRYAGHDDLRL
+913 LHRYAGEDDLRL

-963 MRRVRSTTL
+963 MRRVRATTL
-972 AAYAHQDLA
+972 KAYAHQDLP
-981 FEVVAETLARERGLD
+981 FEVVAETLARERRLD
-996 PTKLAQVMILLHNA
+996 PAQLAQVMILLHNA
-1010 ALRPETSAGRALA
+1010 ALRPQTSAGRALA
-1023 FEEADPGM
+1023 FEEAEPGM

-1041 DVILTLRE
+1041 DVILVLRE
-1049 TAQGLIGSCIYQP
+1049 TAQGLVGSCIYKP
-1062 HRFGSKWIDRL
+1062 HLFGSKWIDRL

-1085 SEPEMRI
+1085 SEPERRI

-1099 KVGTKRVTS
+1099 KVRVST

>member
-1 VEAGFPK
+1 
-8 DHAPLKMPLKSDL
+8 LS
-21 AMLRLGKAPT
+21 
-31 WQRIVLDQPASG
+31 WQSIVLDKPALK
-43 QKVSVPFSSLYDLLQ
+43 QKVDVPFSSFYDLLQ
-58 GHARRFAESS
+58 NHARRFADAS

-76 PLSYRRL
+76 PLSYLRL
-83 FRQVGD
+83 CRHVDDVG
-89 IGRLLRAKGIGCDDR
+89 RALRAKGIGRDDR

-116 VAIVTVAANAACA
+116 VAIVAAAANAACA
-129 SINPAYSAEELD
+129 SINPAYSAEELH
-141 RYFVDLRPRALV
+141 RYFADLKPRALV
-153 VPANVDSPARRVA
+153 VPAGVDGPARRVA
-166 QARGVSVLELA
+166 QARGMPVFDLTP
-177 ATGEAAGL
+177 TGEAAGL
-185 FTLAGRAA
+185 FTLAGTAA
-193 GEPSPD
+193 GAPSSD

-205 IALLLL
+205 TALLLF

-225 HSNICNS
+225 HTNICTS
-232 AFSAVAALQLSEAD
+232 AFNAVAALKLSEAD

-252 PLFHGHGLIATIMTS
+252 PLFHGHGLIATVMTS

-342 RTFGTSVIEFYGM
+342 QTFGTSVIEFYGM

-385 VAIVNDRGDVLP
+385 VAILNDRGDVLP
-397 VGQTGHVTV
+397 AGQSGHVTV
-406 CGGSVMPGYAGD
+406 RGGSVMPGYDGD
-418 AVATAAAFAGD
+418 AAATVAAFAGD

-530 VEQLPKGSTGKVLRI
+530 VEQLPKGSTGKVQRI
-545 GLAEKLGLGGAASR
+545 GLAEKLGLAGGGVASR

-567 LETILAGVWAAVLRL
+567 LENILAGIWADVLRL

-630 AEYLEK
+630 AEYLET

-641 RAAQAEIMRASHDE
+641 RAGQAQIARISREE
-655 PLPASPAQQ
+655 PLPSSPAQE
-664 RLWTLQQAVPD
+664 RLWTLQQAVSD

-698 SLNEIVRRH
+698 SLDEIVRRH
-707 EILRTTIGVAGGRQI
+707 EILRTTFGVAGGRKIQI
-722 QVIAPQLA
+722 IAPQLT
-730 VPLAVDDLRKLPPAK
+730 VPLAVDDLRELPTSK
-745 CEAAAHRLVQAEL
+745 REKAAHRLVQAEL
-758 THSLDLACGPLIRAR
+758 MHCFDLLHGPLIRAR
-773 IVRLAED
+773 IVRLVED

-790 MIADGGSLGVI
+790 MVADGGSLGVI
-801 AGELAALYEAF
+801 AEELAALYEAF
-812 STGKASPLPP
+812 AAGKASPLPP
-822 LPIQYADFAI
+822 LSIQYADFAA
-832 WQRAWESHPDVAAQ
+832 WQCAWQSHPDVAAQ
-846 LDYWRRQLR
+846 LGYWREQLR
-855 GPPPV
+855 GPLPV
-860 LKLGAARPR
+860 LNLGVPR
-869 RAYGGLTAQRDIAL
+869 RRRAASGLTAQRDIAL
-883 PASLTEALKQFSSRE
+883 PASLTETVKQFSRRE
-898 GGTMF
+898 GGTLF
-903 MALVA
+903 MALAA
-908 ALKML
+908 ALKTL
-913 LHRYAGHDDLRL
+913 LHRYAGEDDLRL

-948 ILRTDLGGDPTAREV
+948 ILRTDLGGDPTAREL
-963 MRRVRSTTL
+963 MHRVRATTL
-972 AAYAHQDLA
+972 DAYAHQDLP

-1010 ALRPETSAGRALA
+1010 ALRPQTSAVRALA

-1041 DVILTLRE
+1041 DVILSLRE

-1062 HRFGSKWIDRL
+1062 HLFGSKWIDRL
-1073 LADFQKILEQMA
+1073 LADFQKVLEQMA
-1085 SEPEMRI
+1085 SEPERRI

-1099 KVGTKRVTS
+1099 KVSAKRVTT

>member
-1 VEAGFPK
+1 
-8 DHAPLKMPLKSDL
+8 
-21 AMLRLGKAPT
+21 
-31 WQRIVLDQPASG
+31 VLDQPSSK
-43 QKVSVPFSSLYDLLQ
+43 QKVGAPVSSLYDLLL
-58 GHARRFAESS
+58 GHAQHFAQAP

-76 PLSYRRL
+76 PLSYQRL
-83 FRQVGD
+83 FRHIDD
-89 IGRLLRAKGIGCDDR
+89 IGRTLRAKGIGRGDR
-104 LAVLM
+104 VAVLM
-109 PNGPELA
+109 PNGPEPA
-116 VAIVTVAANAACA
+116 VAIVAVAANAACA

-141 RYFVDLRPRALV
+141 RYFADLKPRALI
-153 VPANVDSPARRVA
+153 VPAKVDLPARRVA
-166 QARGVSVLELA
+166 QARDVPVLELTP
-177 ATGEAAGL
+177 TGEAAGL
-185 FTLAGRAA
+185 FTLAGAA
-193 GEPSPD
+193 VGEPSPD

-205 IALLLL
+205 IALFLF

-225 HSNICNS
+225 HANICTS

-252 PLFHGHGLIATIMTS
+252 PLFHGHGLIATVMTS
-267 LAAGGG
+267 LAAGAG

-312 LDPDQVAGI
+312 LNPDQVAGI

-342 RTFGTSVIEFYGM
+342 RTFDTSVIEFYGM

-385 VAIVNDRGDVLP
+385 VAIMDDRGDVLP
-397 VGQTGHVTV
+397 AGQAGHVTV
-406 CGGSVMPGYAGD
+406 RGGSVMPGYDGD
-418 AVATAAAFAGD
+418 AAATAAAFAGD

-463 PREVDEALLEHPA
+463 PREVDEALLDHPA

-495 AAVVLRPNADAT
+495 AAVVLRPNVTAT
-507 AKDIRQ
+507 VKDIRQ
-513 FAAGRLADFK
+513 FVASRLAGFK

-530 VEQLPKGSTGKVLRI
+530 VEQLPKGSTGKIQRI
-545 GLAEKLGLGGAASR
+545 GLAEKLGFAGSAASR
-559 TFVAPRTP
+559 TFAAPRTP
-567 LETILAGVWAAVLRL
+567 LENILTGIWADVLRL
-582 DQVGIHDDF
+582 EQVGIHDDF

-630 AEYLEK
+630 AEYLET

-641 RAAQAEIMRASHDE
+641 RAGQPEIARVSRNE
-655 PLPASPAQQ
+655 TLPASPAQE

-688 SPLDAALLER
+688 SPLDATLLER

-707 EILRTTIGVAGGRQI
+707 EILRTTIGVTGSRQI
-722 QVIAPQLA
+722 QIIAPRLT
-730 VPLAVDDLRKLPPAK
+730 VPLAVDDLHKLSTSK
-745 CEAAAHRLVQAEL
+745 REKAAHRLVQAEL
-758 THSLDLACGPLIRAR
+758 LHSFDLALGPLIRAR
-773 IVRLAED
+773 VVQLAED
-780 EHLLLIAMHQ
+780 EYLLLITMHQ
-790 MIADGGSLGVI
+790 MIADGGSFGVI
-801 AGELAALYEAF
+801 AEELAALYEAF

-822 LPIQYADFAI
+822 PLQYADFAA
-832 WQRAWESHPDVAAQ
+832 WQSAWESHPSVAAQ
-846 LDYWRRQLR
+846 LDYWRGQLR
-855 GPPPV
+855 GPLPV
-860 LKLGAARPR
+860 LKLGVARSR
-869 RAYGGLTAQRDIAL
+869 RAASELTAQRDIAL
-883 PASLTEALKQFSSRE
+883 PASLTEVVKQFGRRE
-898 GGTMF
+898 GGTLF

-908 ALKML
+908 ALKTL
-913 LHRYAGHDDLRL
+913 LHRYAGDDDLRL

-963 MRRVRSTTL
+963 MRRVRATTL
-972 AAYAHQDLA
+972 DAYAHQDLP
-981 FEVVAETLARERGLD
+981 FEVVGETLARENGLD
-996 PTKLAQVMILLHNA
+996 PAQLAQVMILLHNA
-1010 ALRPETSAGRALA
+1010 ALRPQTSAGRALA

-1041 DVILTLRE
+1041 DVILVLRE
-1049 TAQGLIGSCIYQP
+1049 CAQGLVGSCIYKP
-1062 HRFGSKWIDRL
+1062 HLFGLKSIDRL
-1073 LADFQKILEQMA
+1073 LADFQKILKQMA
-1085 SEPEMRI
+1085 SEPERRI
-1092 STIRFSR
+1092 STIRIAR
-1099 KVGTKRVTS
+1099 KVRAKRVTT